1 MIQQICYVLTALR
14 QYLHQAHLLAKG
26 NGYAAHL
33 LLNELYDRV
42 NEDIDRVKELAI
54 GAGISDSVAFADAS
68 LKGALQYLRLYSPT
82 TDLQK
87 MLKNCLA
94 LEKTS
99 DEVLVQGISFL
110 KEHPGKFT
118 TGLINCLEDLDE
130 RRLREVYLLNTQL

>member
-1 MIQQICYVLTALR
+1 MIQQICDVLTALR

-42 NEDIDRVKELAI
+42 NEDIDRLKELAI
-54 GAGISDSVAFADAS
+54 GGGLSDSVAFADAS
-68 LKGALQYLRLYSPT
+68 LKGALQYLRLYSQT
-82 TDLQK
+82 TDLEE

-94 LEKTS
+94 LENTS

>member
-1 MIQQICYVLTALR
+1 
-14 QYLHQAHLLAKG
+14 
-26 NGYAAHL
+26 
-33 LLNELYDRV
+33 
-42 NEDIDRVKELAI
+42 
-54 GAGISDSVAFADAS
+54 
-68 LKGALQYLRLYSPT
+68 
-82 TDLQK
+82 

-94 LEKTS
+94 LENTS